1 MSCDITVMKC
11 LNAIYKKVVFED
23 KKYEPEMYDL
33 FKRVER
39 ILDNP
44 EIVAEI
50 CEDICAPTTV
60 EPEPLPIPQYVDMAY
75 FRNYEQDNRLSEANS
90 TDIVVTAIVAAD
102 NKITVNFV
110 PPDVRDLSLSGNQF
124 YVINRSKY
132 ITDDNVFNS
141 LQLYSWGM
149 DEFTPN
155 PDNAGGSFT
164 LDWTTY
170 EPFTENDITIDN
182 IFEVGDKIA
191 FINPLTI
198 LQRIYP
204 YKPLIE
210 EEDYT

>member
-1 MSCDITVMKC
+1 M
-11 LNAIYKKVVFED
+11 
-23 KKYEPEMYDL
+23 

-102 NKITVNFV
+102 NKITVNFI
-110 PPDVRDLSLSGNQF
+110 PPDVRDLYLSGNQF
-124 YVINRSKY
+124 YVINRSKH
-132 ITDDNVFNS
+132 ITDENVFNS

-149 DEFTPN
+149 DAFTPN

-164 LDWTTY
+164 LDWITY
-170 EPFTENDITIDN
+170 EPFTENNITIDD

-210 EEDYT
+210 EEDLT